1 MKKTIVILFM
11 MLSSTQIIAQNNG
24 YEKSIEAYGGFG
36 LNELSKYQLGISLY
50 NGYRFNDYCHL
61 SLGIGFRYQEAR
73 YMLSNFYSTKID
85 SREPRYIMPI
95 SARAKFNLTNTSI
108 SPFLIAEVGT
118 NIDIG
123 YVEYKNI
130 TGFFFEPLFGVDFST
145 KENTSPYLAIGVNI
159 ANTKYQYYNISNFN
173 TYSKEVKSKATTL
186 VFHIG
191 FKF

>member
-1 MKKTIVILFM
+1 MFASISM
-11 MLSSTQIIAQNNG
+11 IAQDKG
-24 YEKSIEAYGGFG
+24 YEKSIETYGGFG
-36 LNELSKYQLGISLY
+36 LNEISKYQLGISMY
-50 NGYRFNDYCHL
+50 NGYRFNDYCYL

-73 YMLSNFYSTKID
+73 YMLSYSFYGTRTD

-118 NIDIG
+118 NIDVG

-130 TGFFFEPLFGVDFST
+130 TGFFFEPLFGVDIKT
-145 KENTSPYLAIGVNI
+145 KENVTPYIAAGVNI
-159 ANTKYQYYNISNFN
+159 ANAKYMYFDVSDA
-173 TYSKEVKSKATTL
+173 YSTDVKSKATTL